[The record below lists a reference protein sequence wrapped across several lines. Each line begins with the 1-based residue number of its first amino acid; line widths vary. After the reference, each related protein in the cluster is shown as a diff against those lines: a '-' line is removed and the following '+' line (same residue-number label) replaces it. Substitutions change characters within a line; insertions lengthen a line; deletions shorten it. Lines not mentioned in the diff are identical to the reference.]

1 MSQIRATR
9 ARRSTRR
16 EDSLGALLSDNAL
29 QSVFQPLVR
38 LRDSVLVG
46 YEVLTR
52 GPAGH
57 RLEAPLDLLVE
68 ARRTGRLSELDW
80 AMVASGLEAALAVDT
95 DEPVTFFLNVE
106 SDNLSSP
113 VPAHVLDLLARAQRR
128 LSLVVEFTER
138 CLTQDPAALLRTA
151 AGLRRQGGG
160 VALDDLGA
168 EPASLALLPVLD
180 PDVVKLDTG
189 LLRRHRTREV
199 ARVTNAVRA
208 HCEATGAVTLAEG
221 IESQRDVVVA
231 QALGAEYGQG
241 WYFGRPEPTPVVP
254 SQVARLPKLDRQ
266 AWPDRR
272 TPLDVVS
279 GALGLTI
286 GDKRMVWSMT
296 RLLEDQVFATPDSVL
311 LVNVGRARLI
321 TADVEERYAE
331 LAAASTFA
339 AALGVELPEPMAA
352 GLRPT
357 ELTADEPLAGEWDV
371 VVVGPHFAGALV
383 ARDLGDGGPDLL
395 RRYAFTVTY
404 DRALVLQAARA
415 LLQRVSPAPADTTE
429 LPWRP
434 S

>member
-1 MSQIRATR
+1 MTPTR
-9 ARRSTRR
+9 AAGAARTERRDGTL
-16 EDSLGALLSDNAL
+16 DALLAQDAL
-29 QSVFQPLVR
+29 RSVFQPLVR
-38 LRDSVLVG
+38 LSDGSLVG

-57 RLEAPLDLLVE
+57 RLEAPLDLIGE

-80 AMVASGLEAALAVDT
+80 AMVASGLRAALAVPT
-95 DEPVTFFLNVE
+95 DAPVTFFVNVE

-113 VPAHVLDLLARAQRR
+113 VPGHVVDLLAQAQRR

-221 IESQRDVVVA
+221 IESQRDIVVA

-241 WYFGRPEPTPVVP
+241 WFFGRPEPTPVVP
-254 SQVARLPKLDRQ
+254 ARVARLPTLDRRL
-266 AWPDRR
+266 AEDRR

-279 GALGLTI
+279 PAKGLTV

-321 TADVEERYAE
+321 TTEVEDRYAE

-339 AALGVELPEPMAA
+339 AALGVDLPEPAA
-352 GLRPT
+352 TGLRST
-357 ELTADEPLAGEWDV
+357 RLSCDEPLAGEWDV

-383 ARDLGDGGPDLL
+383 ARDLGDGGADLL
-395 RRYAFTVTY
+395 RRYAFALTY
-404 DRALVLQAARA
+404 DRELVLDAARV
-415 LLQRVSPAPADTTE
+415 LLQRVSPA
-429 LPWRP
+429 RG
-434 S
+434 